1 MNLRSSM
8 TGLLLT
14 GVTALAADA
23 PLSAA
28 TAAGTAAAATPD
40 ASLAGAFIRLAGAF
54 ALVIALFIGLV
65 WAWKRW
71 GADAAVRGRSRRLHV
86 LESRSIG
93 NRQSVIVV
101 GYENERLLLGSSP
114 QGVCLLTRLPE
125 SLDETPE
132 STPAAATGPRFVDAL
147 SAVLANRR

>member
-1 MNLRSSM
+1 MNLRAFITAAFWS
-8 TGLLLT
+8 GI
-14 GVTALAADA
+14 TALAADA
-23 PLSAA
+23 PL
-28 TAAGTAAAATPD
+28 AAAATASTAASAPD
-40 ASLAGAFIRLAGAF
+40 TSLAGAFIRLAGAF

-71 GADAAVRGRSRRLHV
+71 SMDPSARGRTRRLQV
-86 LESRSIG
+86 IESRSIG

-125 SLDETPE
+125 SLDEAPE
-132 STPAAATGPRFVDAL
+132 STPTAANGTRFVDAL
-147 SAVLANRR
+147 SAVLASRR